1 METKTDVLLGLQWG
15 DEGKG
20 KIVDVLTPAYDIVAR
35 FQGGPNA
42 GHTIEFGDK
51 KFVLHTIPS
60 GIFNDKTVNVI
71 GNGVLIDPFIFDRE
85 IESIG
90 TSGIDV
96 SKNVLISR
104 KAHLILPT
112 HRLLDT
118 VYEKAKGKE
127 KIGSTLKGIGPAY
140 TDKTA
145 RKGLRVGDLDLPD
158 FYQRYQKIR
167 NQHLKI
173 VSLYNTD
180 FLNIEIEGVPFE
192 AYEKFWLEKLA
203 ILQLFEKTD
212 SEYFLNHS
220 LAEGKKILAEGAQGT
235 MLDVDFGA
243 YPYVTSSS
251 TTSAGVCSGLGIPP
265 AKVGQVFGI
274 FKAYCTRVGSGPFPT
289 ELFDKTGEKLREKGS
304 EFGATTGRPRRC
316 GWLDLPALKYAI
328 MLNGVT
334 ELKMMKADVLSGF
347 SEIKVATGYKID
359 GQVTE
364 TVPFD
369 PERVD
374 IEVVYKAFEGWED
387 KLEETAKFDELPH
400 QLKNYI
406 RFIETETGV
415 PIKLVSVGPNR
426 KETIVR

>member
-1 METKTDVLLGLQWG
+1 MEAKTDVLLGLQWG

-51 KFVLHTIPS
+51 KFILHTIPS
-60 GIFNDKTVNVI
+60 GIFNRDTVNVI
-71 GNGVLIDPFIFDRE
+71 GNGVLIDSFIFDQE
-85 IESIG
+85 IEAIG
-90 TSGIDV
+90 ASGVDV

-112 HRLLDT
+112 HRLLDA

-140 TDKTA
+140 TDKVA

-158 FYQRYQKIR
+158 FEQRYRKIR
-167 NQHLKI
+167 SQHLKI
-173 VSLYNTD
+173 VSLYNID
-180 FLNIEIEGVPFE
+180 FQNIEIEGLPFE
-192 AYEKFWLEKLA
+192 AYEKSWREKLV
-203 ILQLFEKTD
+203 ILQQFEKTD
-212 SEYFLNHS
+212 SEYFLNRS
-220 LAEGKKILAEGAQGT
+220 MAEGKKILAEGAQGT

-265 AKVGQVFGI
+265 GKVGKVFGI

-289 ELFDKTGEKLREKGS
+289 ELFDKTGEKLREKGH

-347 SEIKVATGYKID
+347 PEIKVATGYKIN
-359 GQVTE
+359 GQETE
-364 TVPFD
+364 TVPFNS
-369 PERVD
+369 ERVD
-374 IEVVYKAFEGWED
+374 IEVAYKTFEGWND
-387 KLEETAKFDELPH
+387 KLKESTKFDELPH

-406 RFIETETGV
+406 QFIEKETGI
-415 PIKLVSVGPNR
+415 PINMVSVGPNR